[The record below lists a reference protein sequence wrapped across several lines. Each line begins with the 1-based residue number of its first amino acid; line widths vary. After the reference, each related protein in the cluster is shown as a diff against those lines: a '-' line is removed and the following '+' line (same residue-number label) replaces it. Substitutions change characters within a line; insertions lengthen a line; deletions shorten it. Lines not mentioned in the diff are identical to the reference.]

1 MAALIVPAATP
12 PPCHN
17 PTHFLSTPRRL
28 TTTTTN
34 HRSSFAPPPPP
45 SVILV
50 RWTPPP
56 PGCFKL
62 NFDGSV
68 LHDGSGRATIG
79 GVLRD
84 CTGRIVFAFAER
96 TSHAPI
102 GVVEARALI
111 RGLDLVLQSG
121 AFIASRPLLV
131 EGDDLT
137 LVRLLRGE
145 SRQTRIPL
153 LMEDDILELL
163 GRFRGGCEVRHIFR
177 EGNQVADKLTKQ
189 AYCCTGVWTD
199 ERLVPAGVWH
209 KAEEDRRGA
218 VYQRVRA

>member
-1 MAALIVPAATP
+1 MGALIVPAVTP
-12 PPCHN
+12 ALAPCQQ
-17 PTHFLSTPRRL
+17 PHFPLSPCRS

-34 HRSSFAPPPPP
+34 HHSSI
-45 SVILV
+45 ILV
-50 RWTPPP
+50 RWKPPP

-62 NFDGSV
+62 NFNGSV
-68 LHDGSGRATIG
+68 LHDGSGRASIG

-84 CTGRIVFAFAER
+84 RTGRIVFAFAEH
-96 TSHAPI
+96 TSHEPI
-102 GVVEARALI
+102 GMVEACALI
-111 RGLDLVLQSG
+111 RGLDLILEMG
-121 AFIASRPLLV
+121 GFIASRPLLV

-177 EGNQVADKLTKQ
+177 EGNQVADKLTKE
-189 AYCCTGVWTD
+189 AYRC
-199 ERLVPAGVWH
+199 A
-209 KAEEDRRGA
+209 
-218 VYQRVRA
+218 